1 LEELGYLK
9 RSIDPENARAIAV
22 SLSALGERR
31 AVEIVKTYARL
42 QRLIDAIADEK
53 RAEDANRSLLAVAAT
68 LRG

>member
-1 LEELGYLK
+1 
-9 RSIDPENARAIAV
+9 
-22 SLSALGERR
+22 
-31 AVEIVKTYARL
+31 VEIVKTYARL